1 MIRLRCVALLASTI
15 LVAAACR
22 GATDPR
28 ETPCTAPAPLFG
40 QADPR
45 APAFIVVYHD
55 TVDATAETARLA
67 ARYSFR
73 PTAVW
78 ASGLRGFAAPLT
90 PQALASLRC
99 ESAVRYVAHEVI
111 MTLGAG
117 GP

>member
-1 MIRLRCVALLASTI
+1 MIRFRRVWLLAPTI
-15 LVAAACR
+15 LVAIACR
-22 GATDPR
+22 GATDLR
-28 ETPCTAPAPLFG
+28 AAPCTAPAPLFG

-67 ARYSFR
+67 ALYSFR

-78 ASGLRGFAAPLT
+78 ATGLRGFVAPLS

-99 ESAVRYVAHEVI
+99 EPAVRYVDHEAI
-111 MTLGAG
+111 FTLGAG